1 MLAGPTLTAYQPCI
15 VCGDAR
21 GPVETADVPSNV
33 RAFRDQRFAVW
44 RCSGCRTIHARDEVD
59 LASYYAA
66 YPMHGEGGGAAMRA
80 FFGVQRRRL
89 RAAGLANGATVLDYG
104 CGAGAFVR
112 YLEGARVTATG
123 YDAFAPAYADRGAL
137 ARSYDAVVVQDVIEH
152 VDDPSALLAELDGLV
167 RPGGLVLIGTPDA
180 DAIDLR
186 RVARFTHALHAPYH
200 RHILA
205 RGELVRRGESLGWSL
220 VRLYRSHYANTARPF
235 LNARFVHHYL
245 RTRDNT
251 LDAALDPPRIGVR
264 LLLDP
269 RTYVFGLFGALAP
282 PREDVCAVFQKPAA
296 EVR

>member
-1 MLAGPTLTAYQPCI
+1 M
-15 VCGDAR
+15 
-21 GPVETADVPSNV
+21 

-44 RCSGCRTIHARDEVD
+44 RCSGCRSIHARDEVD